1 MQKYGENS
9 NITII
14 SVSANLSTK
23 YQISN
28 CNHDIIRMLSFLK
41 QDIIGQNINIIM
53 PKMFSFVHDDLMNRL
68 LDTS

>member
-1 MQKYGENS
+1 
-9 NITII
+9 
-14 SVSANLSTK
+14 
-23 YQISN
+23 
-28 CNHDIIRMLSFLK
+28 MLSFLK